1 MEAAADLGIP
11 EVISLGAL
19 DMVNFG
25 PVDTIPERYS
35 SRTLH
40 IHNPAVTLMR
50 TSDTEMAELGHRI
63 AIKTA
68 AARGPTQVFIPTL
81 GSPE

>member
-19 DMVNFG
+19 DMVNFD

-40 IHNPAVTLMR
+40 IHNPAVTLKR
-50 TSDTEMAELGHRI
+50 ATPKWPSLVTE
-63 AIKTA
+63 
-68 AARGPTQVFIPTL
+68 
-81 GSPE
+81 SP

>member
-40 IHNPAVTLMR
+40 IHTPAVPLKRATPNWPSL
-50 TSDTEMAELGHRI
+50 DTE
-63 AIKTA
+63 
-68 AARGPTQVFIPTL
+68 
-81 GSPE
+81 SP